1 MGHPAVLTV
10 ADGPVQVLDNTGLIP
25 MELTELLKYYPSIL
39 HIPAGVRPGLVGLK
53 TLTAERLLRHIDLVV
68 QLALGVV
75 LVPGQCDPQHRA
87 YHQTLEHHF
96 KIEHLFFKCCL

>member
-10 ADGPVQVLDNTGLIP
+10 ADSPVQVLDNTGLIP
-25 MELTELLKYYPSIL
+25 MELTELLKYYPLIVNL
-39 HIPAGVRPGLVGLK
+39 TAGVRPGLVGLK
-53 TLTAERLLRHIDLVV
+53 TLTAEGLLRHIDLVV

-75 LVPGQCDPQHRA
+75 LVPGGYNSQHGN